1 MSFAIVFFAL
11 FAICQ
16 IMAAVNDALSMKIPN
31 MISLALLAGFV
42 LITPFAWVDFA
53 TFGEHVLVGLG
64 VFAVAFGM
72 FAAGWLG
79 GGDAKLLAATAF
91 WWQTADLFPYLLVT
105 ALAGGALAVFL
116 MLGRRYIPVGVL
128 TSPWLYR
135 MFKDETKMPY
145 GIALAIGA
153 LVTLPKS
160 QIYLGLIGA

>member
-105 ALAGGALAVFL
+105 AIAGGALAIFL

-160 QIYLGLIGA
+160 QIYLALIGA

>member
-31 MISLALLAGFV
+31 MISLVLLAGFV
-42 LITPFAWVDFA
+42 LIMPFAWVDFA
-53 TFGEHVLVGLG
+53 TFGEHVLVGVG

-79 GGDAKLLAATAF
+79 
-91 WWQTADLFPYLLVT
+91 
-105 ALAGGALAVFL
+105 
-116 MLGRRYIPVGVL
+116 
-128 TSPWLYR
+128 PWLYR

-160 QIYLGLIGA
+160 QIYLSLLGA

>member
-1 MSFAIVFFAL
+1 MSFAIIFFIL

-16 IMAAVNDALSMKIPN
+16 IMAAVNDALTMKIPN

-42 LITPFAWVDFA
+42 CIMPFAWTDFA
-53 TFGEHVLVGLG
+53 TFGEHMLVGLG

-79 GGDAKLLAATAF
+79 GGDAKLLAATSF
-91 WWQTADLFPYLLVT
+91 WWQFTDLLPYVFVT
-105 ALAGGALAVFL
+105 AMAGGALAIFL
-116 MLGRRYIPVGVL
+116 MIGRRYIPVGVL

-135 MFKDETKMPY
+135 MFRDETKMPY

-160 QIYLGLIGA
+160 QLYLALMGV

>member
-31 MISLALLAGFV
+31 IISLVLLAGFV

-53 TFGEHVLVGLG
+53 TFGEHILVGLG

-91 WWQTADLFPYLLVT
+91 WWQAVDLFPYLLVT
-105 ALAGGALAVFL
+105 AIAGGALALFL
-116 MLGRRYIPVGVL
+116 IIGRRYIPVGAL

-160 QIYLGLIGA
+160 QIYLSLLGA

>member
-1 MSFAIVFFAL
+1 MSFTIIFFAL
-11 FAICQ
+11 FAVCQ
-16 IMAAVNDALSMKIPN
+16 IMAAVNDGMSMRIPN
-31 MISLALLAGFV
+31 WISLVLLAGFI
-42 LITPFAWVDFA
+42 LITPFAWTDFA
-53 TFGEHVLVGLG
+53 TFGEHLMVGFG

-91 WWQTADLFPYLLVT
+91 WWQSVDLLPYLLVT
-105 ALAGGALAVFL
+105 AIAGGILALFL
-116 MLGRRYIPVGVL
+116 IIGRRFVPVGVL

-153 LVTLPKS
+153 LFTMPKS
-160 QIYLGLIGA
+160 QIYLSLIG